1 MGVSRLKILH
11 IALTGGWAGSERIAF
26 ALANNQAQNNESEVY
41 IAVRTN
47 HSYAKHFYQD
57 QAGPNVHI
65 IEVPTQYKGAEA
77 IAEFLRNQLCS
88 NSEFDIVHGHLG
100 IGCRVAAYFGS
111 YSYTLGHLHV
121 RFMTTQHQNLDGVVA
136 VSEWQIKD
144 IPSWYKGDVVLVPNF
159 LTSIPE
165 LHQNKK
171 LAFKRKFYTEKDEF
185 LFGIVSRLHIE
196 KGIDLAID
204 AFNDLNLPKAKL
216 IIIGEGTYLSYFK
229 NLASN
234 NPNII
239 FAGFLKNASEYMR
252 LFDCMISPSRADSF
266 GMSVLESLFCN
277 VPIISSSTYGAIDI
291 LKNDPLLFTMD
302 DKTDLKEKMT
312 LAYNGMRNTTD
323 FSRYHADISIPI
335 IEDFYTRS
343 LLKKRKILLTDF

>member
-26 ALANNQAQNNESEVY
+26 ALANNQIKNNESEVY

-47 HSYAKHFYQD
+47 HSYTKDFYQD
-57 QAGPNVHI
+57 QSDQGVHI
-65 IEVPTQYKGAEA
+65 IEVPPQFKGAEA
-77 IAEFLRNQLCS
+77 IAELLRGQLCL

-100 IGCRVAAYFGS
+100 IGCRVAAYFGN

-144 IPSWYKGDVVLVPNF
+144 IPPWYKGDIVLVPNF

-165 LHQNKK
+165 LSQNKK
-171 LAFKRKFYTEKDEF
+171 LAFKRKFYIEKDEF
-185 LFGIVSRLHIE
+185 LFGIISRMHIE

-204 AFNDLNLPKAKL
+204 AFNDLNLPNAKL

-229 NLASN
+229 NLKLY
-234 NPNII
+234 
-239 FAGFLKNASEYMR
+239 FHLEY
-252 LFDCMISPSRADSF
+252 
-266 GMSVLESLFCN
+266 
-277 VPIISSSTYGAIDI
+277 
-291 LKNDPLLFTMD
+291 
-302 DKTDLKEKMT
+302 T
-312 LAYNGMRNTTD
+312 LYSIYY
-323 FSRYHADISIPI
+323 FS
-335 IEDFYTRS
+335 
-343 LLKKRKILLTDF
+343 